1 LVFLKLKE
9 GHTLDQRLKS
19 GIEARIRKDLSPRH
33 VPKFI
38 FETPEIPMTVN
49 GKKTELPVKKIVSGQ
64 KVTPSSTIVN
74 PGSLEWYEKF
84 VHLDKRGSTNPSGKL

>member
-1 LVFLKLKE
+1 M
-9 GHTLDQRLKS
+9 KS
-19 GIEARIRKDLSPRH
+19 GYFLDGKLRGAIEARIRKDLSPRH

-64 KVTPSSTIVN
+64 KTVPSSTIMN
-74 PGSLEWYEKF
+74 PGSLRWYEQF
-84 VHLDKRGSTNPSGKL
+84 ADLDDRGGTTPSAKL